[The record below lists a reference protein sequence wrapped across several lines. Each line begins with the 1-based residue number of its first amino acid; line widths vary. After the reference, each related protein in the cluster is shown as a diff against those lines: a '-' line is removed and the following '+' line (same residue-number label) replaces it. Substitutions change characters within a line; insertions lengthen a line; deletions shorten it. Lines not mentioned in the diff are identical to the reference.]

1 MIKGQGQHFCF
12 QVQQITCCPH
22 TQSITLLLY
31 GPYSSIKINMLY
43 TKYINSVHM
52 SYSWIMLNWFYLWIF
67 VNNNQCFGGSYSRF
81 MNQHEWLHSGTH
93 SELYVI
99 CKVSSMHPHFWCKYF
114 SLELFCLY
122 NIRIVRPFWLIMLLQ
137 LGGFEHKN
145 QYYDFTT
152 VHSNTLNN
160 YIPMSLSFLSDSNN
174 Q

>member
-1 MIKGQGQHFCF
+1 MGHILQSKL
-12 QVQQITCCPH
+12 ICCKP
-22 TQSITLLLY
+22 SIL
-31 GPYSSIKINMLY
+31 IV
-43 TKYINSVHM
+43 YICHILEQC
-52 SYSWIMLNWFYLWIF
+52 WIGFIYEYLWITTNVLEGHILGSWINMNGCIVVPIVNYMWF
-67 VNNNQCFGGSYSRF
+67 VKSVPC
-81 MNQHEWLHSGTH
+81 
-93 SELYVI
+93 
-99 CKVSSMHPHFWCKYF
+99 MHPHFWCTYF

>member
-1 MIKGQGQHFCF
+1 MLPSYPVNNFIMYCMGHILQSKL
-12 QVQQITCCPH
+12 ICCKP
-22 TQSITLLLY
+22 SI
-31 GPYSSIKINMLY
+31 
-43 TKYINSVHM
+43 YINSVHM

-99 CKVSSMHPHFWCKYF
+99 CKVCSMHPHFWCKYF

-152 VHSNTLNN
+152 GHSNTLNN
-160 YIPMSLSFLSDSNN
+160 YTPMSLSFLSDSNN

>member
-1 MIKGQGQHFCF
+1 MGHILQSKL
-12 QVQQITCCPH
+12 ICCKP
-22 TQSITLLLY
+22 S
-31 GPYSSIKINMLY
+31 N
-43 TKYINSVHM
+43 M

-152 VHSNTLNN
+152 VQSNTLNN
-160 YIPMSLSFLSDSNN
+160 YTPMSLSFLSDSNN

>member
-1 MIKGQGQHFCF
+1 M
-12 QVQQITCCPH
+12 
-22 TQSITLLLY
+22 Y

-52 SYSWIMLNWFYLWIF
+52 SYSWIMLNWFYFWIF
-67 VNNNQCFGGSYSRF
+67 VNNNQCFGGSWIN
-81 MNQHEWLHSGTH
+81 MNGCIVVPIVNYTWFVKS
-93 SELYVI
+93 VP
-99 CKVSSMHPHFWCKYF
+99 CMHPHFWCTYF

-152 VHSNTLNN
+152 AHSNTLNN